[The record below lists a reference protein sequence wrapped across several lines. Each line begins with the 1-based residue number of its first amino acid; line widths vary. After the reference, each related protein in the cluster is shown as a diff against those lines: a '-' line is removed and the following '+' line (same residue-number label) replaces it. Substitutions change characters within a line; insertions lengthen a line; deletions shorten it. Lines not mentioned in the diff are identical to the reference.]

1 MLRTVLVF
9 PISRRKK
16 RSEAE
21 EARQARDEAT
31 FPILDMISSYG
42 VRSLQEPSCQSKIFC
57 EIGRMGG
64 LPEANVVQRALWLT
78 AN

>member
-1 MLRTVLVF
+1 MILKLNF
-9 PISRRKK
+9 SFDSRRK
-16 RSEAE
+16 RSEAD
-21 EARQARDEAT
+21 EAKAAQEEAT
-31 FPILDMISSYG
+31 FPILDMISSFG

-64 LPEANVVQRALWLT
+64 LPEANIVQRALWLT